1 MGKNSGTAGTKEI
14 NKNWP
19 QDTGLGDDDKHKGR
33 TINLVAEG
41 INGEKSSVPKKEKQL
56 L

>member
-1 MGKNSGTAGTKEI
+1 MANPNEGTAGTKEI

-19 QDTGLGDDDKHKGR
+19 QDTGLGDDDKHEGR
-33 TINLVAEG
+33 QINLVAEDG
-41 INGEKSSVPKKEKQL
+41 SIVFQKNKVL